1 MLVTIT
7 IGLVAAILTGLSCD
21 ELHKWLTRAN

>member
-7 IGLVAAILTGLSCD
+7 IGLVAAVLTGHSCY
-21 ELHKWLTRAN
+21 ELHKWLKRAN